1 MVQTITTV
9 WTAIVQFVVGLFG
22 DISALFYTP
31 AASDGGTGSLTF
43 VGTLAVIM
51 AGISLMLLVFNLIR
65 SFVTARG

>member
-22 DISALFYTP
+22 DITALFYTP
-31 AASDGGTGSLTF
+31 GESGAAGSLTF

-65 SFVTARG
+65 SFVSARG